1 MSAAI
6 PGNDLAITLNGER
19 REVPAGE
26 TIASLLAQLNIAPQD
41 TATALNGEFVPRAR
55 RAAAVLRAGDALT
68 CFQPIVG
75 G

>member
-1 MSAAI
+1 MNTPT
-6 PGNDLAITLNGER
+6 PGNGVAITVNGER

-26 TIASLLAQLNIAPQD
+26 TIASLLAQLNIAPQH

-55 RAAAVLRAGDALT
+55 RAAAVLRTGDAVT

>member
-1 MSAAI
+1 MSAPT
-6 PGNDLAITLNGER
+6 PGNCVAITLNSER

-55 RAAAVLRAGDALT
+55 RAAVVLRADDAVT
-68 CFQPIVG
+68 CFRPIVG